1 MKLILP
7 KKLKSIFSERPLAW
21 AQLSHQKVRLT
32 VALVGVS
39 FANILMFSQLGLR
52 AVLFD
57 GITRL
62 HENLN
67 GDLFLVSTFSR
78 TLGFLPFARIY
89 LYQANGT
96 PGVAAAFPLY
106 IEESNWINPVKL
118 SQQKSLNSS
127 GKNSE
132 KNATE
137 KKVFPD
143 KMKILAFN
151 PTQPALNLSAVNQQ
165 LYKLKEPD
173 SILFDRLSQPSL
185 GPIPTLLASREEVA
199 TIMGNRRT
207 NVIGLFEL
215 GSTLF
220 TKGYVVMSDWN
231 YKQYSKNKGD
241 SLNNISVGLL
251 TLEPGANPIQVQA
264 KLRGNLPNTIEVLTR
279 KELILKEMQFWEADP
294 SGIVLT
300 FGAVIGFVVG
310 VIVVYQV
317 LYTDVAEHLPEY
329 ATLKAIGYSDQAL
342 LRVVLQ
348 EALILAVLGFVP
360 GTITSVGVYQLL
372 SALTRIPLT
381 LRPDVAIQVFILTIF
396 MCALSGAIAMRKLR
410 TADPA
415 DVF

>member
-1 MKLILP
+1 
-7 KKLKSIFSERPLAW
+7 
-21 AQLSHQKVRLT
+21 
-32 VALVGVS
+32 
-39 FANILMFSQLGLR
+39 
-52 AVLFD
+52 
-57 GITRL
+57 
-62 HENLN
+62 
-67 GDLFLVSTFSR
+67 
-78 TLGFLPFARIY
+78 
-89 LYQANGT
+89 
-96 PGVAAAFPLY
+96 
-106 IEESNWINPVKL
+106 
-118 SQQKSLNSS
+118 
-127 GKNSE
+127 
-132 KNATE
+132 
-137 KKVFPD
+137 
-143 KMKILAFN
+143 
-151 PTQPALNLSAVNQQ
+151 
-165 LYKLKEPD
+165 
-173 SILFDRLSQPSL
+173 
-185 GPIPTLLASREEVA
+185 
-199 TIMGNRRT
+199 MGNRRT